1 MLFVFY
7 FKPVSQRQRGT
18 DVSCER
24 CLSSLAA
31 RFDDLA
37 AAVWSVY
44 LSFRHKRTL
53 AERRRP
59 DPVWKSSVNCSFWIR
74 VCFGF
79 CVSVC
84 MGSQQTYTHAGNTPC
99 DLRPFSQLVAMRLN
113 LTTYNFVLIR
123 AQSYSSLH
131 FNVEVFDCFARVCVN
146 FKLNFICVNLTNL
159 TRKKIEQNLW
169 RNWRH

>member
-1 MLFVFY
+1 MLFGFY
-7 FKPVSQRQRGT
+7 FKPASQRQRGT

-31 RFDDLA
+31 RFDDL

-59 DPVWKSSVNCSFWIR
+59 DPVWKSSVNCSFFFWMR
-74 VCFGF
+74 VCFDF

-84 MGSQQTYTHAGNTPC
+84 GSHTHAGNTLF
-99 DLRPFSQLVAMRLN
+99 DLRPFSNWWRWGWTWRPTQPK
-113 LTTYNFVLIR
+113 
-123 AQSYSSLH
+123 
-131 FNVEVFDCFARVCVN
+131 VFWFARRVTVRYTLMSK
-146 FKLNFICVNLTNL
+146 FLIALREIAFILN
-159 TRKKIEQNLW
+159 
-169 RNWRH
+169 